1 MPQIFEQT
9 DEKFP
14 RQLGYPELISASLVV
29 CVSIVINMLHFVTG
43 KKGCG
48 KTEFLHSKIGKLVK
62 EKGADIILIV
72 PKQFTFETDMG
83 VLEALGAKDACKVEV
98 LSFSRLADTVFK
110 TCRGTK
116 KPPLSDGANCVLMSL
131 ALESLQDKLV
141 FFLRHC
147 NKMSF
152 AKKMLEQI
160 KQFKQ
165 NSVTPQNIYFAA
177 SRLPKGSLKEK
188 TYETALI
195 YDTYNAIVSQS
206 FYDSSDMLSIVY
218 EILLDNEF
226 FKNKTV
232 VIDGFSRFSVQELKI
247 IRLMMKQADDVYVSL
262 CTDNERNTDPSSPF
276 AISNRTARKLRNEA
290 SACGVEFGK
299 VIHLTDISCEFNTYG
314 SDCLYALEENL
325 YKIDGKPFYA
335 DTEAIELFAAPTERD
350 ECDFVAS
357 KIKMLMR
364 TGQYRCRDI
373 AVVYRNETPYEK
385 EIRHSLKKYGVP
397 IFEDK
402 RQPII
407 NEPLIIA
414 VRALLEIFSGG
425 FTTDNLMM
433 YLKTG
438 LSGIDADD
446 IAKAENYALMWSLK
460 GSDWKKTWSDNPDG
474 FGKEMDE
481 ERAERLALLNETR
494 EKIIS
499 PLLFFCENMKDKNG
513 FESMTVLY
521 EFLIEN
527 SINENLKAYAIELE
541 KNGNFELATQQEQIW
556 DILMSVI
563 DQIACTLKE
572 RKVGAKRLK
581 EIFEL
586 VVSVQ
591 SLGKL
596 PNGFDEVYICDCD
609 RIATITPKVVFVV
622 GANEG
627 LFPKP
632 YSSEEIFGETEKE
645 KLRQFVPD
653 IGDGAKQAAMN
664 ERMMVYNSLC
674 CAREKLFVT
683 WSLTNAKGEIL
694 SESEIVLQI
703 RTIFPKIETGNT
715 EFLSLEEKIE
725 SEKSAFELMARFWGS
740 DSPKENALK
749 EYFYLADGYKDKMKI
764 LESVSE
770 KKDFAISDPKTA
782 KELFGK
788 HLYLSASKLEDYELC
803 PFKYFCRHAMRA
815 YPRQIAKLD
824 PMQTGTLVH
833 FVLEKLLSQY
843 KNKNI
848 SLVPKKDLQKSVG
861 EILELYIETNMGG
874 KEGKSERFLYL
885 YQRTEKVL
893 FTIVDR
899 LIAEFDDCDFVPCDF
914 ELKIASGKEVEPY
927 RIELEDGYIE
937 IVGFIDRVDKME
949 KDGKKYLR
957 VVDYKTGEKS
967 FLLSDVMSG
976 LNMQMLIYLISLWRG
991 GEKHYGKNIVP
1002 AGIMYLPARFMP
1014 YNVER
1019 NSSEEKINSLRL
1031 EGGKPDGMVLDN
1043 EEVIKGMSK
1052 SANALMAPFRAKK
1065 NGDFKGNFISL
1076 AQLGKL
1082 AKKMDTIMAQMGN
1095 ELHRGHIPARPA
1107 YGAKNSRTC
1116 TYCDYQSVCMMSEGV
1131 KSRYIPSLNHEECLL
1146 ELESEGGEE

>member
-1 MPQIFEQT
+1 
-9 DEKFP
+9 
-14 RQLGYPELISASLVV
+14 
-29 CVSIVINMLHFVTG
+29 MLHFVTG
-43 KKGCG
+43 KKGSG
-48 KTEFLHSKIGKLVK
+48 KTKFLHTEIGKLVK
-62 EKGADIILIV
+62 ENDADIILIV
-72 PKQFTFETDMG
+72 PKQFTFETDTG
-83 VLEALGAKDACKVEV
+83 VLETLGPKDACKVEV

-110 TCRGTK
+110 TCRGVK

-131 ALESLQDKLV
+131 ALENLQDKLV
-141 FFLRHC
+141 FFLRHSG
-147 NKMSF
+147 KMSF
-152 AKKMLEQI
+152 AKKMLDQI
-160 KQFKQ
+160 KQFKR
-165 NSVTPQNIYFAA
+165 NGVTAEDLYFAA
-177 SRLPKGSLKEK
+177 AHLPEGSLKEK

-195 YDTYNAIVSQS
+195 FDTYNAVVSES
-206 FYDSSDMLSIVY
+206 FYDSNDMLSIVY

-226 FKNKTV
+226 FGDKTV

-247 IRLMMKQADDVYVSL
+247 IRLMMKQARDVYVSL

-276 AISNRTARKLRNEA
+276 ATVNRTARKLRNEA
-290 SACGVEFGK
+290 SSSGVEFGK
-299 VIHLTDISCEFNTYG
+299 VIHLTDIALGFNTYAD
-314 SDCLYALEENL
+314 DCLYALEKNL
-325 YKIDGKPFYA
+325 YRNDASSFEGETA
-335 DTEAIELFAAPTERD
+335 AIELFAAPSEKD
-350 ECDFVAS
+350 ECDFIAS

-385 EIRHSLKKYGVP
+385 EIRQSLKKYGVP

-414 VRALLEIFSGG
+414 VRALLEILSGG

-438 LSGIDADD
+438 LSGIDADE
-446 IAKAENYALMWSLK
+446 IAQAENYALMWGLK
-460 GSDWKKTWSDNPDG
+460 GSDWKKLWRDNPDG

-481 ERAERLALLNETR
+481 ERAERLSLLNETR
-494 EKIIS
+494 GKIVL
-499 PLLFFCENMKDKNG
+499 PLLSFCEKMKDKNG

-521 EFLIEN
+521 EFLREN
-527 SINENLKAYAIELE
+527 AIDENLKAYAIKLE
-541 KNGNFELATQQEQIW
+541 ENGNFELATEQEQIW

-572 RKVGAKRLK
+572 RKVSPKRLK

-586 VVSVQ
+586 VVSAQ

-609 RIATITPKVVFVV
+609 RIATINPKVVFVV
-622 GANEG
+622 GANED
-627 LFPKP
+627 LFPKH
-632 YSSEEIFGETEKE
+632 YSSDEIFGETEKE
-645 KLRQFVPD
+645 KLRQFVSE

-664 ERMMVYNSLC
+664 ERLMVYNSLC

-683 WSLTNAKGEIL
+683 WALNNTKGEML
-694 SESEIVLQI
+694 GESEIVLQI
-703 RTIFPKIETGNT
+703 RNIFPKIETGNT

-725 SEKSAFELMARFWGS
+725 SEKAAFELMAKSWGS

-749 EYFYLADGYKDKMKI
+749 EYFYSSDEYKDKMKT
-764 LESVSE
+764 LESISE
-770 KKDFAISDPKTA
+770 KKDFAIADKKKA

-788 HLYLSASKLEDYELC
+788 HLYLSASKLETYELC
-803 PFKYFCRHAMRA
+803 PFKYFCRHAMKA

-833 FVLEKLLSQY
+833 FVLEKLICDQKDKNFSQ
-843 KNKNI
+843 I
-848 SLVPKKDLQKSVG
+848 PKKDLQNRVS
-861 EILELYIETNMGG
+861 EILELYIETKMGS

-885 YQRTEKVL
+885 YKRYEKVL

-914 ELKIASGKEVEPY
+914 ELKIENGKEVKPY

-937 IVGFIDRVDKME
+937 IVGSIDRVDKME

-967 FLLSDVMSG
+967 FLLSDVLSG
-976 LNMQMLIYLISLWRG
+976 LNMQMLIYLVSLWRG

-1014 YNVER
+1014 YNIQR
-1019 NSSEEKINSLRL
+1019 GSSEEEINSLRI
-1031 EGGKPDGMVLDN
+1031 EGGKPDGMVLDD
-1043 EEVIKGMSK
+1043 EEVINGMSK
-1052 SANALMAPFRAKK
+1052 SGKALMAPFSAKK
-1065 NGDFKGNFISL
+1065 GGFKGNFISL

-1082 AKKMDTIMAQMGN
+1082 AQKMDEIMAQMGN

-1107 YGAKNSRTC
+1107 SGAKNSTTC
-1116 TYCDYQSVCMMSEGV
+1116 TYCDYQSVCKMSEGV
-1131 KSRYIPSLNHEECLL
+1131 KSRYIPTLKHEECLSV
-1146 ELESEGGEE
+1146 LESEGGEE